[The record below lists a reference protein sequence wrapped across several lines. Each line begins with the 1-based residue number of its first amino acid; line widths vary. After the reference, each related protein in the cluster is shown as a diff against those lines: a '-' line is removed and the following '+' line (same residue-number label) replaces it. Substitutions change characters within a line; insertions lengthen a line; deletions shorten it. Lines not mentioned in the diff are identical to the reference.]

1 MTRLATAAVIV
12 LLTLTAGLAAARGA
26 GWYHAEDFFCL
37 YEGGRALA
45 TGHDPY
51 DEAYWKSVTGGEYEL
66 PTFIGGVGTSPC
78 PGRYGY
84 PLWTAVAS
92 IPLGVLPVELAAT
105 LWASLSIGGVVA
117 GMAWSWRAM
126 RGPRAQAAVFATI
139 VIASPMFW
147 LLLISGQPTGVELAL
162 GGAVALALARARP
175 GRAGFA
181 LAAMALKPQ
190 LIGVTLPAVLVRAA
204 RGERRLIAGAAVA
217 LALMTAAAMLFVPL
231 WPLEWLGEA
240 SGRRLRVLG
249 YLPTA
254 WGLAADVTGNAALG
268 AVLIAALVL
277 VVVWLV
283 RRRPLTTLDVFVL
296 SLPISLFATPYA
308 WSYDHLV
315 LAPCWAFLMTRDAIS
330 TARLVMLLCVA
341 MVAVVLPWMLY
352 ALAFSRGVETFSAS
366 IPAATA
372 VLVALSL
379 RITRRPTISS
389 L

>member
-1 MTRLATAAVIV
+1 MSAIE
-12 LLTLTAGLAAARGA
+12 
-26 GWYHAEDFFCL
+26 HF
-37 YEGGRALA
+37 
-45 TGHDPY
+45 
-51 DEAYWKSVTGGEYEL
+51 
-66 PTFIGGVGTSPC
+66 
-78 PGRYGY
+78 
-84 PLWTAVAS
+84 
-92 IPLGVLPVELAAT
+92 
-105 LWASLSIGGVVA
+105 
-117 GMAWSWRAM
+117 
-126 RGPRAQAAVFATI
+126 
-139 VIASPMFW
+139 
-147 LLLISGQPTGVELAL
+147 
-162 GGAVALALARARP
+162 
-175 GRAGFA
+175 
-181 LAAMALKPQ
+181 KPQ

-315 LAPCWAFLMTRDAIS
+315 LAPCWACYS
-330 TARLVMLLCVA
+330 
-341 MVAVVLPWMLY
+341 
-352 ALAFSRGVETFSAS
+352 
-366 IPAATA
+366 PA
-372 VLVALSL
+372 
-379 RITRRPTISS
+379 
-389 L
+389 

>member
-1 MTRLATAAVIV
+1 MTRTAQAVAIA
-12 LLTLTAGLAAARGA
+12 LLTLAAGLAAARGA
-26 GWYHAEDFFCL
+26 GWYQAEDFFCL

-51 DEAYWKSVTGGEYEL
+51 DEAYWQSVTGGEYDL

-78 PGRYGY
+78 PGRFGY

-92 IPLGVLPVELAAT
+92 IPLSILPLELAAT
-105 LWASLSIGGVVA
+105 LWASLSIGGVIA

-126 RGPRAQAAVFATI
+126 RGPRAQAAAFATI

-147 LLLISGQPTGVELAL
+147 LLLISGQPTGIELAL
-162 GGAVALALARARP
+162 GGAVALTLARARP
-175 GRAGFA
+175 GRAGIA

-190 LIGVTLPAVLVRAA
+190 LVGVTLPAVLIRAA
-204 RGERRLIAGAAVA
+204 RGERRLVAGTAVA
-217 LALMTAAAMLFVPL
+217 LAIMAAAATLFVPA
-231 WPLEWLGEA
+231 WPLEWVGEA
-240 SGRRLRVLG
+240 GGRRLRVLA

-254 WGLAADVTGNAALG
+254 WGLAADVTGNATLG
-268 AVLIAALVL
+268 VVLIGALVL
-277 VVVWLV
+277 IVVWVV
-283 RRRPLTTLDVFVL
+283 RRRRLATLDVFVL

-315 LAPCWAFLMTRDAIS
+315 LAPCWAYLIARDATS
-330 TARLVMLLCVA
+330 AARHVMLLSVA
-341 MVAVVLPWMLY
+341 ALAVLVPWMLY
-352 ALAFSRGVETFSAS
+352 ALAFSRGVETLSAS

-379 RITRRPTISS
+379 RITRPPATGA